1 MGSFQTFKRF
11 SYRVFVYIS
20 ISSYL
25 TQSVVLAVGY
35 IEPLNWDLPQHRVQ
49 LKHVNQR
56 FCVSFPPDSPL
67 IGTIDYVDDEEKLKL
82 ILEEVF
88 SSIECENLKIKKMS
102 FNINNLVRENVKSM
116 KPYSSARDEFEDFD
130 TADMIFLDANENPFE
145 NGVNR
150 YPDPQQSSVK
160 VVLAKQK
167 KVKTNQILLGNG
179 SDEVLDL
186 LFRAFCEPRVDNVIT
201 LPPTYGMYGVLANIN
216 AVENKEI
223 LLSTDFQPQI
233 EKIMDAVDENTK
245 IIFLCSPNNPT
256 GNSFS
261 DENVAYLLKNFNG
274 LVVIDEAYIDFS
286 EKESWINELDEYPN
300 LIITQTLSKAYG
312 LAGIRLGICYASTEV
327 ISVLN
332 KIKPPYN
339 VNELTQK
346 RALDRLD
353 NQNKINSEIESI
365 IAQREELLKV
375 LLNVKFVEKIYPT
388 EANFILIKVDD
399 ANKRYDELIAKG
411 IVIRNRTTQPLCENT
426 LRLTIG
432 TETENKKLIEVLKQ
446 L

>member
-1 MGSFQTFKRF
+1 M
-11 SYRVFVYIS
+11 
-20 ISSYL
+20 
-25 TQSVVLAVGY
+25 
-35 IEPLNWDLPQHRVQ
+35 N
-49 LKHVNQR
+49 
-56 FCVSFPPDSPL
+56 
-67 IGTIDYVDDEEKLKL
+67 
-82 ILEEVF
+82 
-88 SSIECENLKIKKMS
+88 

-130 TADMIFLDANENPFE
+130 TVDMIFLDANENPFQ

-150 YPDPQQSSVK
+150 YPDPQQSNVK

-167 KVKTNQILLGNG
+167 NVNANQILLGNG

-186 LFRAFCEPRVDNVIT
+186 IFRAFCEPKIDNIIS

-216 AVENKEI
+216 AVENREV
-223 LLSTDFQPQI
+223 LLSEEFQPQVD
-233 EKIMDAVDENTK
+233 KILEAVDENTK

-261 DENVAYLLKNFNG
+261 DESVVSLLQNFKG

-286 EKESWINELDEYPN
+286 KKQSWMNELDEYPN
-300 LIITQTLSKAYG
+300 LVITQTLSKAYG
-312 LAGIRLGICYASTEV
+312 LAGIRLGICYGSPAL

-339 VNELTQK
+339 VNELTQL
-346 RALDRLD
+346 RALERLSD
-353 NQNKINSEIESI
+353 PEKIKSEIASI

-375 LLNVKFVEKIYPT
+375 LVDVKFVEKIYPT

-432 TETENKKLIEVLKQ
+432 TEEENKKLMEALASLLKV
-446 L
+446 

>member
-1 MGSFQTFKRF
+1 
-11 SYRVFVYIS
+11 
-20 ISSYL
+20 
-25 TQSVVLAVGY
+25 
-35 IEPLNWDLPQHRVQ
+35 
-49 LKHVNQR
+49 
-56 FCVSFPPDSPL
+56 
-67 IGTIDYVDDEEKLKL
+67 
-82 ILEEVF
+82 
-88 SSIECENLKIKKMS
+88 MS

-130 TADMIFLDANENPFE
+130 TADMIFLDANENPFQ

-150 YPDPQQSSVK
+150 YPDPQQSSLK
-160 VVLAKQK
+160 VVLAKQRN
-167 KVKTNQILLGNG
+167 VNPNQILLGNG

-186 LFRAFCEPRVDNVIT
+186 LFRAFCEPKVDNVIT

-286 EKESWINELDEYPN
+286 EKESWVNELDEYPN

-312 LAGIRLGICYASTEV
+312 LAGIRLGICYASAEV

-365 IAQREELLKV
+365 ITQREELLKV

-399 ANKRYDELIAKG
+399 ANKRYEELIAKG

-432 TETENKKLIEVLKQ
+432 TEVENKKLIEALSS